1 MLSQSADVI
10 CLHSKDGTII
20 PLRVRL
26 VDEDGLQQAYS
37 IKEYRDLSH
46 QGARMMPDGMCV
58 TNNTLI
64 FECKISVFGR
74 EKKINLYSDP
84 PNLIWKV
91 TH

>member
-1 MLSQSADVI
+1 MVSQKADVI
-10 CLHSKDGTII
+10 CLHSKDGKII

-26 VDEDGLQQAYS
+26 ADEDGLQQAYS
-37 IKEYRDLSH
+37 IKEYRELSH

-64 FECKISVFGR
+64 FECKISVFGA
-74 EKKINLYSDP
+74 EKRINLYSDP
-84 PNLIWKV
+84 PNLVWKV

>member
-1 MLSQSADVI
+1 MLSQNADVI
-10 CLHSKDGTII
+10 CLHSKDGKII

-37 IKEYRDLSH
+37 IKEYRELSH

-64 FECKISVFGR
+64 FECKICVFGK
-74 EKKINLYSDP
+74 EKRINLYSDP